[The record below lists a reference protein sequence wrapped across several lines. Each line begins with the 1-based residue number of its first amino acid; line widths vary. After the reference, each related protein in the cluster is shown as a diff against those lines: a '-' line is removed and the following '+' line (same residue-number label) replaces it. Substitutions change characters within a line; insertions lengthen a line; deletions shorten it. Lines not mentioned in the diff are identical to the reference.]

1 MMEISKAKA
10 KLCNTMAL
18 LCLVSVPKISPTL
31 QHLSRSPSPNEL
43 DSLLM
48 SSPEDV
54 VISHPPLRSHDPGSH
69 GSRIP
74 GTDTTS
80 RQRGTHTHR
89 TTKSSHSTSHT
100 HIMNERMSPKH
111 RRRTSANMSNPLAHK
126 SKRVHETAAFSSSS
140 SSVRHSGVRDSGT
153 TASLIHTM
161 VGRGEGWKSEGSG
174 GTMDDKTSVRLW
186 SGDLS
191 SSGVPETSFHPRLT
205 STLSPSKVSNVS
217 S

>member
-1 MMEISKAKA
+1 M
-10 KLCNTMAL
+10 C
-18 LCLVSVPKISPTL
+18 VPKISPTV
-31 QHLSRSPSPNEL
+31 QHLSQSPSPNEL

-54 VISHPPLRSHDPGSH
+54 VISHPPLRSHDSDSH

-126 SKRVHETAAFSSSS
+126 SKTVHKTAAFSSSL
-140 SSVRHSGVRDSGT
+140 RQNGVCDSRT
-153 TASLIHTM
+153 TASLVHTM

-174 GTMDDKTSVRLW
+174 GAMDDKTSVRLW

-191 SSGVPETSFHPRLT
+191 SSGVPDTSFHPRLT
-205 STLSPSKVSNVS
+205 STLSPSKVSKVS